1 MAFKLTSKEDARKSD
16 LEAELE
22 QAVGAVE
29 DARNEL
35 QEEIAKLIA
44 DFNEKHVDPLNAK
57 LEEAHGFVEDIVNER
72 QGEYDDKSERWQ
84 EGDRGQSAQSW
95 LQDWETGMNELEAM
109 EQVEVPEVYITIPDA
124 HNALAGLPF
133 EMDQ

>member
-1 MAFKLTSKEDARKSD
+1 MAFKLTSKEDARKSE

-44 DFNEKHVDPLNAK
+44 DFNEKHVDPLNTK

-84 EGDRGQSAQSW
+84 DGERGQSAQSW
-95 LQDWETGMNELEAM
+95 LQEWESSMGELEAM